1 MTVKPAASRVVI
13 DTNVWISGALSRQG
27 APAQVVRRVLA
38 HGVPVL
44 TPETY
49 AELESRFWKPKF
61 DPYLSVEL
69 RRRIL
74 LDLQAVAHWAG
85 VTQELAVRTWCRDS
99 DDDKFVRAALASGA
113 AWLVTGD
120 RDLLDVG
127 DLPGLRILSS
137 VAALGEPEFCR
148 ETI

>member
-1 MTVKPAASRVVI
+1 LTVKPAASRVVI

>member
-1 MTVKPAASRVVI
+1 VTVKPATSRVVV
-13 DTNVWISGALSRQG
+13 DTNVWISSALSRQG
-27 APAQVVRRVLA
+27 APALVVRRVLA
-38 HGVPVL
+38 FGVPVL
-44 TPETY
+44 TPETC
-49 AELESRFWKPKF
+49 AELESRLWKPKF

-74 LDLQAVAHWAG
+74 LDLQAVAHWASANPD
-85 VTQELAVRTWCRDS
+85 LSARTWCRDP

-127 DLPGLRILSS
+127 DLPGLRILSP
-137 VAALGEPEFCR
+137 VAALSEPEFCR
-148 ETI
+148 ETH